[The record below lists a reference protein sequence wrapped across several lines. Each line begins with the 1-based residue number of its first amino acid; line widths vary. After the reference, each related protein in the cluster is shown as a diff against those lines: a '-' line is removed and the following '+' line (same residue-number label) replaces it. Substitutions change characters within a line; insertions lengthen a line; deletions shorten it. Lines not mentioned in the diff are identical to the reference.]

1 MPISVRQRHGVVE
14 IGNVVFGPRL
24 QRTTAATEAMSLLAR
39 HVFDLGYRRLEWKC
53 DSLNAPSRRAAGRL
67 GFAHEGTF
75 RRHVV
80 TKGRSR
86 DTAWFAVI
94 DSEWPALE
102 EAFRAWLSPANFD
115 AEGRQQERLSDLT
128 RLVRSG
134 SDPSLK

>member
-1 MPISVRQRHGVVE
+1 MV
-14 IGNVVFGPRL
+14 
-24 QRTTAATEAMSLLAR
+24 
-39 HVFDLGYRRLEWKC
+39 
-53 DSLNAPSRRAAGRL
+53 
-67 GFAHEGTF
+67 
-75 RRHVV
+75 
-80 TKGRSR
+80 KGRNR

-102 EAFRAWLSPANFD
+102 EAFRAWLSPSNFD